1 MVTRTDT
8 HDMGFIVMPSLRMDW
23 ELTGNKASLDAIVT
37 AARSLAS
44 RFDSS
49 TGAVRS
55 WDRMKSHRY
64 HVEDNDNNFLVIIDS
79 MCSKLA
85 AYSYVSPMS
94 RGATM
99 LTREQQIWIYCSMP
113 GIMQKIKT
121 SSILPPL
128 MLTRFFVLLYAPTG
142 QHSMFAT

>member
-23 ELTGNKASLDAIVT
+23 ELTGNKASLEAIVT

-44 RFDSS
+44 RFDPR

-64 HVEDNDNNFLVIIDS
+64 HVEDNDNNFLIIIDS
-79 MCSKLA
+79 MCSKFA
-85 AYSYVSPMS
+85 ACSNAPSNFKETP
-94 RGATM
+94 M
-99 LTREQQIWIYCSMP
+99 LTR
-113 GIMQKIKT
+113 G
-121 SSILPPL
+121 
-128 MLTRFFVLLYAPTG
+128 R
-142 QHSMFAT
+142 